1 VSGSTG
7 KQVYDPRQLAA
18 GWRSM
23 ALLASLI
30 HRGGRPVPVAPTIS
44 LAPGEEQYGWFPVD
58 VSGAG
63 RELTVIT
70 DRRLILGADQR
81 PLAAITSI
89 EPDPAGY
96 AMTLR
101 FRNAEPVHLRG
112 PWVPWLGV
120 VLSALL
126 HGTAF
131 PPEQEIPLPMAVG
144 NS

>member
-1 VSGSTG
+1 
-7 KQVYDPRQLAA
+7 
-18 GWRSM
+18 M

-30 HRGGRPVPVAPTIS
+30 HRGGRPVAVAPTIPLTS
-44 LAPGEEQYGWFPVD
+44 GEEQYGWFPVGGPGPSRQLAI
-58 VSGAG
+58 V
-63 RELTVIT
+63 TN
-70 DRRLILGADQR
+70 RRLILGGVER

-89 EPDPAGY
+89 EPDPADF

-101 FRNAEPVHLRG
+101 FRNAAPVSLRG

-131 PPEQEIPLPMAVG
+131 PPEQEFRLPMTAG
-144 NS
+144 SN